1 MISIPIIMGLS
12 NRDEARGW
20 WTRQTIQGLGYKP
33 VIELLNLVMNQSYVA
48 VTPIVQSTVQTK
60 SDVSFNRSTAK
71 KKKRK
76 KKVVEPS

>member
-48 VTPIVQSTVQTK
+48 VTPIVQSTV
-60 SDVSFNRSTAK
+60 
-71 KKKRK
+71 
-76 KKVVEPS
+76 